1 MGVFNDKF
9 TTGGEGDGDLVHLGD
24 GELSFLIIFELGL
37 FQLLVKAE
45 IPLELTRKL
54 PSADNS
60 P

>member
-1 MGVFNDKF
+1 MGYFFDKS
-9 TTGGEGDGDLVHLGD
+9 TTRGEGDGDLVHLGD
-24 GELSFLIIFELGL
+24 GELGFLIIFEFGL
-37 FQLLVKAE
+37 LQLLVKAE